1 MIDVSED
8 DIVVTRRTADS
19 RFVIFT
25 STDVR
30 PEWPLRWWGV
40 VADTGGDGFGFLVR
54 LDGDAAPHGW
64 TARQLLA
71 VARHRMAAEG
81 ELHPSA
87 ETAAAIAQ
95 LDLATASLG
104 ELGGRAARDDP
115 VTFASGG
122 EPSPYGWTVARCGGF
137 NLPLCPDP
145 ESLGEGVTPE
155 QLLIVLD
162 QLMHDAVR
170 AFPHALG
177 IWACRRR
184 VAAALATEIRRATAA
199 RHSQQ
204 PPTTTE

>member
-1 MIDVSED
+1 MIDID
-8 DIVVTRRTADS
+8 PNDIVVARRAS
-19 RFVIFT
+19 GRFVIFT

-30 PEWPLRWWGV
+30 PAWPLRWWGV

-54 LDGDAAPHGW
+54 LDGDAALDGW
-64 TARQLLA
+64 TARQRLA
-71 VARHRMAAEG
+71 VARRRAAAEG

-87 ETAAAIAQ
+87 ATAAAVAD
-95 LDLATASLG
+95 LDLAAASLG

-115 VTFASGG
+115 VTFVPAS
-122 EPSPYGWTVARCGGF
+122 EPSPYGWTVARCDGF
-137 NLPLCPDP
+137 HLPLCPDP

-162 QLMHDAVR
+162 QLMLDATR

-184 VAAALATEIRRATAA
+184 VAAALAAEGRRAVAA
-199 RHSQQ
+199 RSGGT
-204 PPTTTE
+204 PSTSTD